1 MALTNFK
8 KDDIPEGKSDLLCSV
23 NGCFNLWSVRL
34 EGSPPKCSHHQWG
47 AKPKT
52 ESTSTYKQWAD
63 RQPLS
68 KPVADWYKQPD
79 QKEEW

>member
-8 KDDIPEGKSDLLCSV
+8 KDDKNDDGPSLLCSV
-23 NGCFNLWSVRL
+23 NGCGRLWEVRL
-34 EGSPPKCSHHQWG
+34 EGSPPKCNYHQWG
-47 AKPKT
+47 APKPKN
-52 ESTSTYKQWAD
+52 ESTMTYKQWAD

-79 QKEEW
+79 EKW

>member
-8 KDDIPEGKSDLLCSV
+8 KEEPINDHSLLCSV
-23 NGCFNLWSVRL
+23 NGCGNLWSVRL

-47 AKPKT
+47 AKPKNEGT
-52 ESTSTYKQWAD
+52 MSYKQWAD

-79 QKEEW
+79 QQKGEW

>member
-23 NGCFNLWSVRL
+23 NGCFNLWSVRM
-34 EGSPPKCSHHQWG
+34 EGSSPKCSHHHWG
-47 AKPKT
+47 AKPVNQ
-52 ESTSTYKQWAD
+52 STSTYKQWAD
-63 RQPLS
+63 QQKLS

-79 QKEEW
+79 ENW

>member
-23 NGCFNLWSVRL
+23 NGCFNLWSVRMD
-34 EGSPPKCSHHQWG
+34 GQMPKCSFHQWG
-47 AKPKT
+47 AAKPKT

-63 RQPLS
+63 RQLLT

-79 QKEEW
+79 EKW